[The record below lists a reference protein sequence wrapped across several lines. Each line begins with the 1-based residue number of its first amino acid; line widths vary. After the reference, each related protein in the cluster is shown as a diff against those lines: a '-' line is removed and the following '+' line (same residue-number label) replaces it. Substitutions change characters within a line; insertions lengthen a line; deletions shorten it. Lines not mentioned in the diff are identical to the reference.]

1 MLFEQH
7 WQPNEARKGRR
18 VTSNY
23 VFSPFK
29 VLKNG
34 SGCEKYREGLDQG
47 EIRMEGLDQGE
58 IRTEGLD
65 QNEISTE
72 GFNQGAVR

>member
-1 MLFEQH
+1 MQQEKK
-7 WQPNEARKGRR
+7 KGHFQLRLQ
-18 VTSNY
+18 
-23 VFSPFK
+23 

-65 QNEISTE
+65 QGEISTE